1 MVILAKLADD
11 FFIMF
16 SALPT
21 RASCLSSPPHHH
33 ACHCSS
39 EDARI
44 VQRHPVPH
52 LPTPSTTVYVEAL
65 ATKGECGGRQLQQSL
80 AAAAAAGGGG
90 SCRPR
95 RQWQAAAAADG
106 GGGGG
111 RWLQTAAAAAAD
123 DGGGQQRRCSER
135 RGCGQK
141 RWRRP
146 AAAARAS
153 GGVGVPSRGVGA
165 SDTGGGRQ
173 LGRRRPVGAA
183 VGSGGGERQLG
194 WRHGAAGLG
203 DEYSYLWGRNRKRS
217 AVVNDMG

>member
-1 MVILAKLADD
+1 MDIVPFSQLCHGLLRALRTMVILAKLADD

-21 RASCLSSPPHHH
+21 RTSCLSSPPYPY
-33 ACHCSS
+33 AWHCSS
-39 EDARI
+39 ADAHI

-65 ATKGECGGRQLQQSL
+65 ATKGECGGRHQQQSL

-106 GGGGG
+106 GGG
-111 RWLQTAAAAAAD
+111 RDRRLRTAAAAAAD

-146 AAAARAS
+146 AAAAAAS
-153 GGVGVPSRGVGA
+153 GGVGVP
-165 SDTGGGRQ
+165 
-173 LGRRRPVGAA
+173 
-183 VGSGGGERQLG
+183 
-194 WRHGAAGLG
+194 
-203 DEYSYLWGRNRKRS
+203 
-217 AVVNDMG
+217 